1 MNLKGDMIKL
11 SSLVVVV
18 LVLSACGGAK
28 ATPTPVPE
36 PTATVAQGAGLP
48 TLDQLEN
55 GWNQLEPG
63 GDTICSTGTDYAFFV
78 RPADTGKLLIYFQ
91 GGGACWFGSICD
103 LASTPTYDPFV
114 DASDNPA
121 LYTYGI
127 FDLDNPENP
136 FGDYSI
142 VFVPYCTG
150 DVHIGNRDRTYT
162 VAEREVTIHH
172 KGYVN
177 ATAVLDWTFEN
188 FSAVETVFVT
198 GSSAGSIASPFYAAL
213 VAERYPE
220 ARIAQ
225 LGDASGGYRNVGLSG
240 VFASWGTLDILP
252 DFPEYR
258 DVTDEELTFETFYV
272 ATGSR
277 YPDLTLAQYNTA
289 GDAVQVFFLGL
300 VGSVDASFQELL
312 EANLADINGAI
323 DNFRT
328 FTAAGKAHAI
338 LVLPEFYTDQVDGI
352 RFRDWI
358 AALAAGEDVENVM
371 CTECELAE

>member
-1 MNLKGDMIKL
+1 MTKL
-11 SSLVVVV
+11 PILVVFV

-28 ATPTPVPE
+28 PTHTPVPE
-36 PTATVAQGAGLP
+36 PTEAVDKGAGLP
-48 TLDQLEN
+48 TLDQLEK
-55 GWNQLEPG
+55 GWNQLAPG

-78 RPADTGKLLIYFQ
+78 RPADTEKLLIYFQ
-91 GGGACWFGSICD
+91 GGGACWFGEICD
-103 LASTPTYDPFV
+103 LKSTPTFDPFV

-121 LYTYGI
+121 TYTYGI

-150 DVHIGNRDRTYT
+150 DVHIGNRVTTYT

-177 ATAVLDWTFEN
+177 ATAALDWTFAN
-188 FSAVETVFVT
+188 FTAVETVFVT
-198 GSSAGSIASPFYAAL
+198 GSSAGSIASPFYTAL
-213 VAERYPE
+213 VAEQYPQ

-240 VFASWGTLDILP
+240 VFASWGTLEILP
-252 DFPEYR
+252 DLAEYQ
-258 DVTDEELTFETFYV
+258 DVTVEDLTFERFYV
-272 ATGSR
+272 ASGSR
-277 YPDLTLAQYNTA
+277 YPDVTLAQYNTA
-289 GDAVQVFFLGL
+289 GDEVQVFFLGL
-300 VGSVDASFQELL
+300 VASVEAPFIELL
-312 EANLADINGAI
+312 QANLADINGAI
-323 DNFRT
+323 DNFHSY
-328 FTAAGKAHAI
+328 TAAGKAHAI

-358 AALAAGEDVENVM
+358 AALAAGEDVEDVM
-371 CTECELAE
+371 CSQCEVPE